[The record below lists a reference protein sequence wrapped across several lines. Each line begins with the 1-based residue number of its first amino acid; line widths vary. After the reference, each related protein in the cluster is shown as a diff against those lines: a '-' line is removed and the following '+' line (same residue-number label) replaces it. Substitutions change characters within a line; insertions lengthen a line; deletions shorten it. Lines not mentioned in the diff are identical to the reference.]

1 MKSLGICA
9 TRGISVRSG
18 DRAGTL
24 HFVSSQGD
32 RAAALTGRLA
42 GVAAAVVA
50 AAALAGCANTDA
62 ADQRVI
68 DRLAKLDVM
77 TVPPGAV
84 ELARTSSRGGGNSA
98 IRNASSVTLVYA
110 TTQTPAEVGKRFHA
124 RFDPTWHFKD
134 NGAVDLGGW
143 RASGGPGPDPDAEP
157 DTVADVTARR
167 VTSAD
172 KAPGGTQSVVTV
184 SASATRPA

>member
-1 MKSLGICA
+1 M
-9 TRGISVRSG
+9 
-18 DRAGTL
+18 
-24 HFVSSQGD
+24 
-32 RAAALTGRLA
+32 GRQV
-42 GVAAAVVA
+42 GVGVVVAAVVT
-50 AAALAGCANTDA
+50 AALAACTNIDA
-62 ADQRVI
+62 ADQKVV
-68 DRLAKLDVM
+68 DRLSELEVM
-77 TVPPGAV
+77 TVPPGGV
-84 ELARTSSRGGGNSA
+84 VLSRTSTKGGGNIV
-98 IRNASSVTLVYA
+98 IRNASAVTLVYA
-110 TTQTPAEVGKRFHA
+110 TTQSPVEVGRDVHA
-124 RFDPTWHFKD
+124 RFDSTWHFKD